1 MVDQLTCHD
10 RGHEGGE
17 HEEEHAEEEEAGV
30 VQPFTGLVA
39 DSQVQQADQDP
50 HRQVRNQPQ
59 AGQRLINK
67 QYTSTC
73 TIQILICGIVLRA
86 RLLTVS

>member
-67 QYTSTC
+67 QYTGTW
-73 TIQILICGIVLRA
+73 TN
-86 RLLTVS
+86 